1 MKLLENLFIFFY
13 RTRLRLLAIVSMKK
27 AAALAFRLFIT
38 PISVKSKKQSTLPPG
53 AEPLSF
59 NFENNSI
66 KGYRWNPTGNKKV
79 LLLHGFS
86 STLTKFMHYV
96 QPLVDNGF
104 EVLAFDAP
112 AHGMSTGKTVNV
124 LQYRDMIEQVVKLY
138 GPVDAFIAHS
148 FGGLAL
154 SLYTEKLANNAA
166 LKIVLIAPATET
178 TTAISYFSE
187 KLGISKKLQAAMHIH
202 IFERSGMKVADFSVR
217 RAMKQ
222 IQSTTL
228 WIHDIDD
235 DVTPWKDA
243 EAVQKDGHPNV
254 RFVNTTGLG
263 HRRIYR
269 DETVAK
275 TVVDFIAKNNP

>member
-1 MKLLENLFIFFY
+1 MKGMKLIEKIFIFY
-13 RTRLRLLAIVSMKK
+13 YHIKLSVLEKISIKK
-27 AAALAFRLFIT
+27 AAAHAFRLFIT
-38 PISVKSKKQSTLPPG
+38 PISVKTKISTPLPPG

-59 NFENNSI
+59 MFEKNI
-66 KGYRWNPTGNKKV
+66 VKGYRWASTGNQKV
-79 LLLHGFS
+79 LILHGFS
-86 STLTKFMHYV
+86 STLSKFMHYV
-96 QPLVDNGF
+96 QPLVDKGM

-138 GPVDAFIAHS
+138 GPVHAFIAHS

-154 SLYTEKLANNAA
+154 SLYAEQLSNNAE

-178 TTAISYFSE
+178 NTAISYFSE
-187 KLGISKKLQAAMHIH
+187 KLGISQKLQAAMKMHIL
-202 IFERSGMKVADFSVR
+202 ERSGIKAEDFSVR
-217 RAMKQ
+217 RAIKQ
-222 IQSTTL
+222 IKSNIL
-228 WIHDIDD
+228 WIHDLDD

-243 EAVQKDGHPNV
+243 EMVKDEGHKNI

-263 HRRIYR
+263 HRRIYK

-275 TVVDFIAKNNP
+275 TVIEFIN